1 MKITAKA
8 RYALRILMDIALN
21 EKRNHPRTIREIA
34 DEQGIGEKFISRIA
48 VSLREAGMI
57 HSSRGPDGG
66 FRLAK
71 APCDISLLAIIEA
84 LQGEISIVDCIS
96 PDESCPRKGTCVTR
110 TVWSDVNTLIR
121 STLRTVTLEQI
132 LMRVETGATI
142 PTALSEY
149 AI

>member
-21 EKRNHPRTIREIA
+21 EKRDRPRTIREIA
-34 DEQGIGEKFISRIA
+34 EGQGISEKFISRIA

-57 HSSRGPDGG
+57 KSTRGPDGG

-71 APCDISLLAIIEA
+71 DPCDISLLATIEA
-84 LQGEISIVDCIS
+84 AQGEIAIVECVSSEEVCDRS
-96 PDESCPRKGTCVTR
+96 SNCVTR
-110 TVWSDVNTLIR
+110 TVWSDVNLLIR
-121 STLRTVTLEQI
+121 STLRNVTLEQI
-132 LMRVETGATI
+132 LMRVESGTAL
-142 PTALSEY
+142 PTALAEY

>member
-21 EKRNHPRTIREIA
+21 EKRDHPRTIREIA

-48 VSLREAGMI
+48 VTLREAGMI
-57 HSSRGPDGG
+57 SSLRGPDGG

-84 LQGEISIVDCIS
+84 TQGEIALVECVSSEEVCAKS
-96 PDESCPRKGTCVTR
+96 ATCVTR
-110 TVWSDVNTLIR
+110 TVWSDVNMLIR

-132 LMRVETGATI
+132 LMRIESGTAL
-142 PTALSEY
+142 PAALSEY

>member
-21 EKRNHPRTIREIA
+21 EKRDRPRTIREIA
-34 DEQGIGEKFISRIA
+34 EEQGIGEKFISRIA

-57 HSSRGPDGG
+57 KSSRGPDGG
-66 FRLAK
+66 LRLAE

-84 LQGEISIVDCIS
+84 LQGEISIVDCVTA
-96 PDESCPRKGTCVTR
+96 EATCPRSSACVTR
-110 TVWSDVNTLIR
+110 TVWSDINMLIR
-121 STLRTVTLEQI
+121 STLRSVTLEQI
-132 LMRVETGATI
+132 LMRVQTGATL
-142 PTALSEY
+142 PSALAEY

>member
-21 EKRNHPRTIREIA
+21 EKRDRPRTIREIA
-34 DEQGIGEKFISRIA
+34 EEQGIGEKFISRIV

-71 APCDISLLAIIEA
+71 APCDITLLAIIEA
-84 LQGEISIVDCIS
+84 LQGEISLVDCIS
-96 PDESCPRKGTCVTR
+96 ANETCSRSATCVTR
-110 TVWSDVNTLIR
+110 TVWSDVNLLIR

-132 LMRVETGATI
+132 LMRVESGTAL
-142 PTALSEY
+142 PTALCEY

>member
-21 EKRNHPRTIREIA
+21 EKREHPRTIKEIA

-57 HSSRGPDGG
+57 SSSRGREGG
-66 FRLAK
+66 LRLAE
-71 APCDISLLAIIEA
+71 APCDITLLAIIEA
-84 LQGEISIVDCIS
+84 MQGEISLVDCVAAKEICS
-96 PDESCPRKGTCVTR
+96 RSADCVTR
-110 TVWSDVNTLIR
+110 SVWSDVNTLIR
-121 STLRTVTLEQI
+121 STLQTVTLEQI
-132 LMRVETGATI
+132 LMRVKSGTAL
-142 PTALSEY
+142 PAALSEY

>member
-21 EKRNHPRTIREIA
+21 EKRERPRTIKEIA
-34 DEQGIGEKFISRIA
+34 DEQGIGEKFISRI
-48 VSLREAGMI
+48 VVTLREAGMI
-57 HSSRGPDGG
+57 SSSRGREGG

-84 LQGEISIVDCIS
+84 VQGEIALVDCVASRTICTRS
-96 PDESCPRKGTCVTR
+96 EACVTR
-110 TVWSDVNTLIR
+110 TVWSDVNLLIR
-121 STLRTVTLEQI
+121 STLQTVSLEQI
-132 LMRVETGATI
+132 LLRMKSG
-142 PTALSEY
+142 TALPAALCDY